1 MISFCIKFLFQHL
14 NLFVSLVQSWAGLP
28 FLGLESLN
36 KEAVLLVREL
46 QRFNLL
52 YLITLLGL
60 QLLYL
65 LDKRLSVV
73 GFLTELALAEHSP
86 IFEDLAL
93 AFTSL
98 WLTLQLAQQSKYGD
112 WFLIVLFELLAL
124 LNEVHDPQALHLL
137 LDRAPEY
144 LNVIPL
150 LLIGKGLA
158 PESLLEAGLLWFNS
172 RALGS

>member
-1 MISFCIKFLFQHL
+1 M
-14 NLFVSLVQSWAGLP
+14 
-28 FLGLESLN
+28 
-36 KEAVLLVREL
+36 LLVREL

-98 WLTLQLAQQSKYGD
+98 
-112 WFLIVLFELLAL
+112 
-124 LNEVHDPQALHLL
+124 
-137 LDRAPEY
+137 
-144 LNVIPL
+144 
-150 LLIGKGLA
+150 
-158 PESLLEAGLLWFNS
+158 
-172 RALGS
+172 